1 MPMRIVEPLDDED
14 WDKLVVML
22 EEGSSS
28 EDRRKI
34 MEEARKVG
42 ERFKIPE

>member
-1 MPMRIVEPLDDED
+1 MTMRIVEPLDEED

-22 EEGSSS
+22 EEGST
-28 EDRRKI
+28 EDQKKI